1 MTALTRRSAMLAVA
15 AVASLTAASLT
26 AFTPGAA
33 RAADPVKLEVG
44 YIPILAA
51 APLFI
56 LEGEGWAREAGI
68 DLKLTKF
75 ESGPHAIQ
83 AMAAGKIDLLY
94 AGVAPVLVAR
104 SKGADVSVIANSAV
118 EEMVVASR
126 GEFAKALG
134 GKATAD
140 SIAKFVADSGRKV
153 KIGTQP
159 PGSVPDTVLRHWLF
173 KVLKADPANLEIISM
188 GIEKTQQ
195 ALLAGALDAATI
207 REPTVTVTQKVD
219 PNVGLLATGAEMF
232 PNQPGTVIAVRGPV
246 AKEHG
251 EVLTRLLKAH
261 IRAVDL
267 IAKDPARSA
276 KVANEYLGKG
286 LMEPA
291 TLEAAFR
298 SPGSKFVADPHGVV
312 PAVEQ
317 MMAYAKEIGSAE
329 GTIPVAEAFDFR
341 FYDAAAAK

>member
-1 MTALTRRSAMLAVA
+1 MTTLTRRSAMLALA
-15 AVASLTAASLT
+15 
-26 AFTPGAA
+26 AFTSLAALAPGMA

-56 LEGEGWAREAGI
+56 VDGEGWAREAGI
-68 DLKLTKF
+68 NLKLTRF

-83 AMAAGKIDLLY
+83 AMAAGQIDLLY

-126 GEFAKALG
+126 GQFAKALG
-134 GKATAD
+134 GKATPE
-140 SIAKFVADSGRKV
+140 SFAKFVADNGRKV

-173 KVLKADPANLEIISM
+173 KVVKVDPANVEIISM

-207 REPTVTVTQKVD
+207 REPTVTVTKQMD
-219 PNVGLLATGAEMF
+219 PNVALLATGAEMF
-232 PNQPGTVIAVRGPV
+232 PNQPGTVIAARGPV
-246 AKEHG
+246 IKDNAEALNK
-251 EVLTRLLKAH
+251 LIKAH
-261 IRAVDL
+261 VRAVDL

-298 SPGSKFVADPHGVV
+298 SPGSKFVADPRGVV
-312 PAVEQ
+312 PAVEN

-341 FYDAAAAK
+341 FYDAAVGK

>member
-1 MTALTRRSAMLAVA
+1 MTDLTRRSAMLALA
-15 AVASLTAASLT
+15 AVTSLAAL
-26 AFTPGAA
+26 APGLA
-33 RAADPVKLEVG
+33 RAAAPVKLEIG

-56 LEGEGWAREAGI
+56 IDGEGWAREAGI

-118 EEMVVASR
+118 EEMVVAGR
-126 GEFAKALG
+126 GPFAKAVG
-134 GKATAD
+134 NHATAE
-140 SIAKFVADSGRKV
+140 SFAKFVADNGRKV

-173 KVLKADPANLEIISM
+173 KVVKADPANVDLVSM

-207 REPTVTVTQKVD
+207 REPTVTVTKNMD
-219 PNVGLLATGAEMF
+219 PNVALLATGAEMF
-232 PNQPGTVIAVRGPV
+232 PNQPGTVVSARGAVIKDNAP
-246 AKEHG
+246 A
-251 EVLTRLLKAH
+251 LNALIKAH

-267 IAKDPARSA
+267 IAKDPAHAA
-276 KVANEYLGKG
+276 KVVNEYLGKG
-286 LMEPA
+286 LMDAA
-291 TLEAAFR
+291 TLEKAFR

-312 PAVEQ
+312 PAVEN

-341 FYDAAAAK
+341 FYDAAVGK

>member
-1 MTALTRRSAMLAVA
+1 MTTLTRRSAMLALA
-15 AVASLTAASLT
+15 
-26 AFTPGAA
+26 AFTSLAALAPGMA

-56 LEGEGWAREAGI
+56 VDGEGWARDAGLE
-68 DLKLTKF
+68 LKLTRF
-75 ESGPHAIQ
+75 ESGPHGIQ
-83 AMAAGKIDLLY
+83 ALAAGQIDLLY

-104 SKGADVSVIANSAV
+104 SKGADVAVIANSAV
-118 EEMVVASR
+118 EEMVVAGR
-126 GEFAKALG
+126 GQFAKALG
-134 GKATAD
+134 GKATPE
-140 SIAKFVADSGRKV
+140 SFAKFVADSGRKV

-173 KVLKADPANLEIISM
+173 KVLNVDPANVEIISM

-207 REPTVTVTQKVD
+207 REPTVTVTKQMD
-219 PNVGLLATGAEMF
+219 PNVVLLATGAEMF
-232 PNQPGTVIAVRGPV
+232 PNQPGTVVASRGPV
-246 AKEHG
+246 IKDNADALSKLVKLH
-251 EVLTRLLKAH
+251 V
-261 IRAVDL
+261 RAVDL
-267 IAKDPARSA
+267 IAKDPARAA

-298 SPGSKFVADPHGVV
+298 SPGSKFLADPHGVV
-312 PAVEQ
+312 PAVEK
-317 MMAYAKEIGSAE
+317 MMAYAKEIGSAA
-329 GTIPVAEAFDFR
+329 GVIPVAEAFDFR
-341 FYDAAAAK
+341 FYDAAVGK

>member
-1 MTALTRRSAMLAVA
+1 MTALTRRSALMALAATTLAATSLVA
-15 AVASLTAASLT
+15 LA
-26 AFTPGAA
+26 PGSA

-56 LEGEGWAREAGI
+56 LDGEGWAREAGI
-68 DLKLTKF
+68 SLKLTKF

-83 AMAAGKIDLLY
+83 AMAAGKIDAMY

-104 SKGADVSVIANSAV
+104 AKGADISVIANSAV
-118 EEMVVASR
+118 EEMVVAGR
-126 GEFAKALG
+126 GQFAKALG
-134 GKATAD
+134 GKATPE
-140 SIAKFVADSGRKV
+140 SFAKFVADNGRKV

-173 KVLKADPANLEIISM
+173 KVVKVDPATVDIISM
-188 GIEKTQQ
+188 GIDKTQQ

-207 REPTVTVTQKVD
+207 REPTVTVTKQMD
-219 PNVGLLATGAEMF
+219 PNVSLLATGAEMF
-232 PNQPGTVIAVRGPV
+232 PNQPGTVIAVRGEV
-246 AKEHG
+246 IKQHG
-251 EVLTRLLKAH
+251 DALTKLLKAH
-261 IRAVDL
+261 VRAVEL
-267 IAKDPARSA
+267 IAKDPARAA

-312 PAVEQ
+312 PAVEA
-317 MMAYAKEIGSAE
+317 MMAYTKEIGSAD
-329 GTIPVAEAFDFR
+329 GIVPVAEAFDFR
-341 FYDAAAAK
+341 FYDAAVAK